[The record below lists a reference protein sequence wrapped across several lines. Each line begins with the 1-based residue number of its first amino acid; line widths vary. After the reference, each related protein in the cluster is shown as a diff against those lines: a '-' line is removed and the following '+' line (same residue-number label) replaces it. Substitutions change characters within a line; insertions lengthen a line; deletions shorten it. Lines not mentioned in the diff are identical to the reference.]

1 MENQPDKPDKRV
13 TGMADYIKRVLEH
26 DFKYLPDVPDIPDKE
41 LSAYIKA
48 LAKEYRDSLLR
59 AEETVRSI
67 KAVEEENENLIAR
80 QNVVLN
86 NSLVGITMV
95 RNRIFVQVNKKMAE
109 LFGYDSPDDMIGK
122 SSRIVYASEE
132 DFNKVGNNAYYTLS
146 EGKEY
151 RLEYIAKRKDGSE
164 FWCLLSG
171 KSINSY
177 DGAVSSDS
185 VWVFQ
190 DITKEKEMMRSLSEA
205 QARLSRAKDTYVAIL
220 NNSLVGIILLN
231 KRHIVQANKKM
242 AELFGYDSPEEMLGN
257 LTRILYRSDEDFEE
271 IGKIVYSDLAEGKEA
286 RLELL
291 GKRKDGSEFWCL
303 LTGKSV
309 SSDEMEDADSVWIYQ
324 DISKEKEIDMMKTD
338 FISTVSHELRTPLTS
353 VMGFANIIRKKFKDS
368 IMPLLDIEDKKTK
381 KTADQIESNL
391 DIIVSEGQ
399 RLTTLINDVL
409 DIAKMEA
416 GKIDWKD
423 ENFAVKDVIDHA
435 IAATVSLLEQKGLN
449 MITDIENNLPEI
461 SGDKDRFIQVIINLI
476 SNAVKFMDSGDITIR
491 AKIEKGSIVVSVTDQ
506 GIGISKE
513 NADKVFEKFKQVG
526 DTLTDKPQGT
536 GLGLPICKQIIG
548 HYGGKIW
555 VDSEEGKGSA
565 FCFTVPYTSSEHS
578 DNKIDGVSKIDLK
591 SFIGKLNENAWTVSE
606 AGMLEKS
613 ILIVDDD
620 PGIRELLKQELENA
634 GYITDQA
641 VDGIEALSKVKQK
654 KYNLIILDV
663 MMPGLSGFDLSAVL
677 KSNPD
682 TMSIPIMILSMME
695 DRKRGNEVG
704 ADKYLTKGI
713 DSQNLLK
720 EVDQLI
726 SMGSSKRKVMII
738 DKDKSIFNLLT
749 DVMREKGYTVMGIS
763 SKADA
768 DYIAKIKTEQPN
780 IIIIDEFVAH
790 EENIIKA
797 LKAADISGNMLT
809 FIIIGK
815 DAQKINEA

>member
-1 MENQPDKPDKRV
+1 MENQPAKRI
-13 TGMADYIKRVLEH
+13 TGIADYIKKVLEH
-26 DFKYLPDVPDIPDKE
+26 DFKYLSDVPDIPDKE
-41 LSAYIKA
+41 LSGYIKT
-48 LAKEYRDSLLR
+48 LAQEYRDSLLR
-59 AEETVRSI
+59 AEETVSSI
-67 KAVEEENENLIAR
+67 KVIEEENENLIKR

-109 LFGYDSPDDMIGK
+109 IFGYDSPEDMVGK
-122 SSRIVYASEE
+122 FTRIVYSSEE
-132 DFNKVGNNAYYTLS
+132 DFNKVGKNAYSTLS
-146 EGKEY
+146 VGEEY

-177 DGAVSSDS
+177 DGAISSDS

-190 DITKEKEMMRSLSEA
+190 DITKEKETLRSLSEA
-205 QARLSRAKDTYVAIL
+205 QAKLSRAKNMYAAIL
-220 NNSLVGIILLN
+220 NNSLVGIILLS
-231 KRHIVQANKKM
+231 KRHIIQANKKM
-242 AELFGYDSPEEMLGN
+242 AELFGYGSPDEMLGN
-257 LTRILYRSDEDFEE
+257 LTRILYRSDEDFKE
-271 IGKIVYSDLAEGKEA
+271 IGKIVYSALAEGKEA

-309 SSDEMEDADSVWIYQ
+309 NPDEMENADSVWVYQ
-324 DISKEKEIDMMKTD
+324 DISKEKEIDIMKTD

-368 IMPLLDIEDKKTK
+368 ILPLLDIEDKKIK
-381 KTADQIESNL
+381 KTADQIGSNL

-423 ENFAVKDVIDHA
+423 ENFAVKDAIDRA

-449 MITDIENNLPEI
+449 MITDIENNIPEI
-461 SGDKDRFIQVIINLI
+461 LGDKDRFIQVIINLI
-476 SNAVKFMDSGDITIR
+476 SNAVKFMNSGDIIIR
-491 AKIEKGSIVVSVTDQ
+491 AKVESGAILVSVKDQ

-555 VDSEEGKGSA
+555 VDSEEGKGST
-565 FCFTVPYTSSEHS
+565 FCFTVPYSSKEYS

-591 SFIGKLNENAWTVSE
+591 SFIGKLNENVWSASE
-606 AGMLEKS
+606 AVQTEKN

-695 DRKRGNEVG
+695 DRKRGTEVG
-704 ADKYLTKGI
+704 VDKYLTKGI

-720 EVDQLI
+720 EVGQLI

-763 SKADA
+763 SKTDA

-780 IIIIDEFVAH
+780 IIIIDEFVAY

-797 LKAADISGNMLT
+797 LKAADESGNMLT
-809 FIIIGK
+809 FIIIGR
-815 DAQKINEA
+815 DVQKINEA

>member
-1 MENQPDKPDKRV
+1 MENQPNKPDKRV
-13 TGMADYIKRVLEH
+13 TSMADYIKRVLEH
-26 DFKYLPDVPDIPDKE
+26 DFKYLPYVPDIQDKE
-41 LSAYIKA
+41 LSLYIKV
-48 LAKEYRDSLLR
+48 LAEEYKNSLLR
-59 AEETVRSI
+59 AEETVRNLA
-67 KAVEEENENLIAR
+67 AVEEKNEKLIER

-95 RNRIFVQVNKKMAE
+95 KNRIFVHVNKKMAE
-109 LFGYDSPDDMIGK
+109 IFGYDSPEDMVGK

-132 DFNKVGNNAYYTLS
+132 DFKKVGNNAYSTLS
-146 EGKEY
+146 EGKEF

-171 KSINSY
+171 KSINRN
-177 DGAVSSDS
+177 DGALSSDS

-190 DITKEKEMMRSLSEA
+190 DITKEKE
-205 QARLSRAKDTYVAIL
+205 I
-220 NNSLVGIILLN
+220 
-231 KRHIVQANKKM
+231 
-242 AELFGYDSPEEMLGN
+242 
-257 LTRILYRSDEDFEE
+257 
-271 IGKIVYSDLAEGKEA
+271 
-286 RLELL
+286 
-291 GKRKDGSEFWCL
+291 
-303 LTGKSV
+303 
-309 SSDEMEDADSVWIYQ
+309 
-324 DISKEKEIDMMKTD
+324 DIMKTD

-368 IMPLLDIEDKKTK
+368 IMPFLDIEDKKTK
-381 KTADQIESNL
+381 KTTDQIESNL
-391 DIIVSEGQ
+391 DIIISEGQ

-416 GKIDWKD
+416 GKIDWND
-423 ENFAVKDVIDHA
+423 ENFAVKDAIDRA

-449 MITDIENNLPEI
+449 MVTDIENNLPEI
-461 SGDKDRFIQVIINLI
+461 LGDKDRFIQVIINLI
-476 SNAVKFMDSGDITIR
+476 SNAVKFMNSGDITIR
-491 AKIEKGSIVVSVTDQ
+491 AKVKSGAILVSVADQ

-536 GLGLPICKQIIG
+536 GLGLPICKQIIE

-555 VDSEEGKGSA
+555 VDSFEGKGST
-565 FCFTVPYTSSEHS
+565 FCFTFPYSNKEYY
-578 DNKIDGVSKIDLK
+578 DNKISGVNKIDIQ
-591 SFIGKLNENAWTVSE
+591 SFIGKLNNSAWQLTESSQP
-606 AGMLEKS
+606 EKN

-641 VDGIEALSKVKQK
+641 VDGIEALNKIKRK
-654 KYNLIILDV
+654 KYNLVILDV
-663 MMPGLSGFDLSAVL
+663 MMPGLNGFDLSAVL

-682 TMSIPIMILSMME
+682 TMNIPIMILSMME
-695 DRKRGNEVG
+695 DRKRGFEVG

-720 EVDQLI
+720 EVGQLI
-726 SMGSSKRKVMII
+726 SIGSSKRKVMII

-768 DYIAKIKTEQPN
+768 DYIAKIKAEQPD
-780 IIIIDEFVAH
+780 IIIVDEFVAH
-790 EENIIKA
+790 EETTMKA
-797 LKAADISGNMLT
+797 LKAADESGSMVT
-809 FIIIGK
+809 FIIIGR
-815 DAQKINEA
+815 DAQKISEV

>member
-1 MENQPDKPDKRV
+1 MENQPDKPDRKV
-13 TGMADYIKRVLEH
+13 TGMTDYIKKVLEH
-26 DFKYLPDVPDIPDKE
+26 DFKYLSDVPDIPDKE
-41 LSAYIKA
+41 LSLYIKV
-48 LAKEYRDSLLR
+48 LAEEYKNSLLR
-59 AEETVRSI
+59 AEETVRNLA
-67 KAVEEENENLIAR
+67 AVEEKNEKLIER

-95 RNRIFVQVNKKMAE
+95 KNRIFVHVNKKMAE
-109 LFGYDSPDDMIGK
+109 IFGYDSPEDMVGK

-132 DFNKVGNNAYYTLS
+132 DFKKVGNNAYSTLS
-146 EGKEY
+146 EGKEF

-171 KSINSY
+171 KSINRN
-177 DGAVSSDS
+177 DGALSSDS

-190 DITKEKEMMRSLSEA
+190 DITKEKE
-205 QARLSRAKDTYVAIL
+205 I
-220 NNSLVGIILLN
+220 
-231 KRHIVQANKKM
+231 
-242 AELFGYDSPEEMLGN
+242 
-257 LTRILYRSDEDFEE
+257 
-271 IGKIVYSDLAEGKEA
+271 
-286 RLELL
+286 
-291 GKRKDGSEFWCL
+291 
-303 LTGKSV
+303 
-309 SSDEMEDADSVWIYQ
+309 
-324 DISKEKEIDMMKTD
+324 DIMKTD

-381 KTADQIESNL
+381 KTTDQIESNL
-391 DIIVSEGQ
+391 DIIISEGQ

-416 GKIDWKD
+416 GKIDWNV
-423 ENFAVKDVIDHA
+423 ENFAVKDAIDRA
-435 IAATVSLLEQKGLN
+435 IAATVSLLDQKGLN
-449 MITDIENNLPEI
+449 MVTDIENNLPEI
-461 SGDKDRFIQVIINLI
+461 LGDKDRFIQVIINLI
-476 SNAVKFMDSGDITIR
+476 SNAVKFTNSGNITIR
-491 AKIEKGSIVVSVTDQ
+491 AKVESGAILVSVADQ

-536 GLGLPICKQIIG
+536 GLGLPICKQIIE

-555 VDSEEGKGSA
+555 VDSEEGKGST
-565 FCFTVPYTSSEHS
+565 FYFTFPYSNKEYYDSKIGGV
-578 DNKIDGVSKIDLK
+578 NKIDIK
-591 SFIGKLNENAWTVSE
+591 SFIGKLNDSAWQLPESSQP
-606 AGMLEKS
+606 EKN

-641 VDGIEALSKVKQK
+641 VDGIEALSKIKRK
-654 KYNLIILDV
+654 KYNLVILDV
-663 MMPGLSGFDLSAVL
+663 MMPGLNGFDLSAVL

-682 TMSIPIMILSMME
+682 TMNIPIMILSMLE
-695 DRKRGNEVG
+695 DRKRGFEVG

-720 EVDQLI
+720 EVGQII

-768 DYIAKIKTEQPN
+768 DYIAKIKTEQPD
-780 IIIIDEFVAH
+780 IIIVDEFVAH
-790 EENIIKA
+790 EETTMKA
-797 LKAADISGNMLT
+797 LKAADESGSMVT
-809 FIIIGK
+809 FIIIGR
-815 DAQKINEA
+815 DAQKISEV

>member
-1 MENQPDKPDKRV
+1 MENQPDKPDRKL
-13 TGMADYIKRVLEH
+13 TGMADYIKKVLEH
-26 DFKYLPDVPDIPDKE
+26 DFKYLSDVPDIPDKE
-41 LSAYIKA
+41 LSLYIKA
-48 LAKEYRDSLLR
+48 LAEEYKNSLLR
-59 AEETVRSI
+59 AEETVRNLV
-67 KAVEEENENLIAR
+67 AVEEKNEKLIER

-109 LFGYDSPDDMIGK
+109 IFGYDSPEDMIGK

-132 DFNKVGNNAYYTLS
+132 DFNKVGNDAYSTLS
-146 EGKEY
+146 AGKEY

-171 KSINSY
+171 KSINRD
-177 DGAVSSDS
+177 DGALSSDS

-190 DITKEKEMMRSLSEA
+190 DITKEKE
-205 QARLSRAKDTYVAIL
+205 I
-220 NNSLVGIILLN
+220 
-231 KRHIVQANKKM
+231 
-242 AELFGYDSPEEMLGN
+242 
-257 LTRILYRSDEDFEE
+257 
-271 IGKIVYSDLAEGKEA
+271 
-286 RLELL
+286 
-291 GKRKDGSEFWCL
+291 
-303 LTGKSV
+303 
-309 SSDEMEDADSVWIYQ
+309 
-324 DISKEKEIDMMKTD
+324 DIMKTD

-368 IMPLLDIEDKKTK
+368 IMPLLDVEDKKTK
-381 KTADQIESNL
+381 KTTDQIESNL
-391 DIIVSEGQ
+391 DIIISEGQ

-423 ENFAVKDVIDHA
+423 ENFAVNDAIERA
-435 IAATVSLLEQKGLN
+435 IAATVSLLEPKRLN

-476 SNAVKFMDSGDITIR
+476 SNAVKFTNSGDITIR
-491 AKIEKGSIVVSVTDQ
+491 AKVESGAIFVSVTDQ

-536 GLGLPICKQIIG
+536 GLGLPICKQIIE

-555 VDSEEGKGSA
+555 VDSFEGKGST
-565 FCFTVPYTSSEHS
+565 FCFTFPYSNKEYY
-578 DNKIDGVSKIDLK
+578 DNKISGVNKMDIK
-591 SFIGKLNENAWTVSE
+591 SFIGKLNDSAWQLTESSRP
-606 AGMLEKS
+606 EKN

-634 GYITDQA
+634 GYITEQA
-641 VDGIEALSKVKQK
+641 VDGIEALSKIKRK
-654 KYNLIILDV
+654 KYNLVILDV
-663 MMPGLSGFDLSAVL
+663 MMPGLNGFDLSAVL

-682 TMSIPIMILSMME
+682 TMNMPIMILSMLE
-695 DRKRGNEVG
+695 DRKRGFEVG

-720 EVDQLI
+720 EVGQLI
-726 SMGSSKRKVMII
+726 SIGSSKRKVMII

-768 DYIAKIKTEQPN
+768 DYIAKIKAEQPD
-780 IIIIDEFVAH
+780 IIIVDEFVAH
-790 EENIIKA
+790 EETTMKA
-797 LKAADISGNMLT
+797 LKAADESGSMVT
-809 FIIIGK
+809 FIIIGAGHTK
-815 DAQKINEA
+815 N